1 MPPTSVGWAEAL
13 VAVESMASR
22 ISNLIRSIP
31 DPDTPA
37 LGVWTAGQL
46 AAHIT
51 HVYEVD
57 LDLLNEVPPPL
68 DDLCDLAEL
77 TQQKVRDEAVCDP
90 PALADRIERAA
101 AGFLS
106 VAGGGMTGAEPRLWV
121 GGVKVTATVL
131 ACHIV
136 NESMVH
142 GLDLASVTGGRWKI
156 EQRDARLAFEGFIC
170 PMYRSLGRPEFA
182 VHPVKGAG
190 VRATYDIRVRGGGRW
205 FFVFENG
212 GLLIEEP
219 SDRRVDCHLWADPR
233 AIMLLAWHRTGL
245 AGPVFK
251 MQVFPW
257 GRRPWLAFRLP
268 GLLKLP

>member
-1 MPPTSVGWAEAL
+1 MPPTPVGWAEAL
-13 VAVESMASR
+13 SAVASMASR
-22 ISNLIRSIP
+22 ISSLIRSIP
-31 DPDTPA
+31 DPNAPT

-68 DDLCDLAEL
+68 DDLADLGEL

-90 PALADRIERAA
+90 PALADRVERAA
-101 AGFLS
+101 AGFLA
-106 VAGGGMTGAEPRLWV
+106 VARGMNGAEPRLWV

-131 ACHIV
+131 ACHIM

-142 GLDLASVTGGRWKI
+142 GLDLASVTGSRWKI

-182 VHPVKGAG
+182 VHPVKAAG

>member
-1 MPPTSVGWAEAL
+1 MPPASVGWAEAL
-13 VAVESMASR
+13 GAVESMARRVS
-22 ISNLIRSIP
+22 SLIRSIP
-31 DPDTPA
+31 DPATPA

-46 AAHIT
+46 AAHLT

-68 DDLCDLAEL
+68 DDLADLGEL
-77 TQQKVRDEAVCDP
+77 TQAKVDDEAVYDP
-90 PALADRIERAA
+90 PALADRVERAA

-106 VAGGGMTGAEPRLWV
+106 VARGMHGAEPRVWV

-131 ACHIV
+131 ACHIL

-156 EQRDARLAFEGFIC
+156 EQGDARLAFEGFIC

-182 VHPVKGAG
+182 VHPEKAAG

-205 FFVFENG
+205 FFAFENG
-212 GLLIEEP
+212 GLVIEEP

-245 AGPVFK
+245 PRPVVK
-251 MQVFPW
+251 MQVLPW

-268 GLLKLP
+268 GLLRLP

>member
-22 ISNLIRSIP
+22 ISSLIRSIP
-31 DPDTPA
+31 DPDAPA
-37 LGVWTAGQL
+37 LGVWTKGQL
-46 AAHIT
+46 AAHVT

-57 LDLLNEVPPPL
+57 LELLNEIPFAL
-68 DDLCDLAEL
+68 DDLSDLGEL
-77 TQQKVRDEAVCDP
+77 TQAKVRDEAVCDP

-101 AGFLS
+101 AEFLRIGRAMS
-106 VAGGGMTGAEPRLWV
+106 GAEPRLWF
-121 GGVKVTATVL
+121 GGVKATATLL
-131 ACHIV
+131 AGHIM

-142 GLDLASVTGGRWKI
+142 GFDLAGGRWKI
-156 EQRDARLAFEGFIC
+156 EQRDARVAFEAFIC
-170 PMYRSLGRPEFA
+170 AMYPLLARPEFA
-182 VHPVKGAG
+182 VHPEKAAG

-205 FFVFENG
+205 FFVFDDG
-212 GLLIEEP
+212 GLHIEEP

-233 AIMLLAWHRTGL
+233 AVMLLAWHRTGL

-251 MQVFPW
+251 LQVFPW
-257 GRRPWLAFRLP
+257 GRKPWLAFRLP